1 MTTTICYPK
10 YCRCNEDESIEL
22 LFLTAPSRY
31 LSKGLGKYNDVC
43 ANCMQMCLAIFGL
56 KRTWCENWVSG
67 FAKLF
72 AISWWCLHLE
82 ILQILG
88 WIEEFFNQQYIVKR
102 KFIAEIVGHCSLN
115 FNPIQCQSVTVTDLQ
130 WPNLKPLSRHH
141 NLQHIAVDWMSS
153 PCSSLTLTRN
163 TQLLCQ
169 NVTFRHKWQCA
180 RRRRRAGRRL

>member
-1 MTTTICYPK
+1 MCGLYA
-10 YCRCNEDESIEL
+10 NL
-22 LFLTAPSRY
+22 SRY
-31 LSKGLGKYNDVC
+31 
-43 ANCMQMCLAIFGL
+43 FGL
-56 KRTWCENWVSG
+56 KKTWCENWVSG

-115 FNPIQCQSVTVTDLQ
+115 FNPILCQSVTVTDLQ
-130 WPNLKPLSRHH
+130 WPNHKPLSRHH